1 MEIATVG
8 IDIGKSCFH
17 VVGFTRAGTIVVRRR
32 FTRRQLVMYLVNLP
46 PCVIAMEAC
55 CGAHHLGRLLIT
67 YGHDVRLLPPQFV
80 RPFVKSH
87 KNDIRDAEAIGEA
100 AQRPTMHTVPLKTP
114 DQLDLQ
120 ALHRV
125 RTRLVAC
132 RTAVINQIRAFLLE
146 RGITIRAGRRPLQRA
161 LPDVLADAG
170 NGLSP
175 RLCRLLERLRGEWDT
190 LDAAI
195 DDTDEEIRV
204 VSNETETCQQLMT
217 VPGIGPL
224 TASAVVAAVGNGSAF
239 RRGRDFAAW
248 LGLVPHQHST
258 GGKPTLL
265 GISKRGNAYLRQLFI
280 HGARAVLLKRPRY
293 RGQLRSWLDA
303 LSARAHPNV
312 VAVALANKL
321 ARIAWAILRH
331 QTVFRGELAIVS
343 A

>member
-17 VVGFTRAGTIVVRRR
+17 VVGFTRAGMIVVRRR
-32 FTRRQLVMYLVNLP
+32 FSRRQLAVYLANLP
-46 PCVIAMEAC
+46 PCVVGMEAC

-100 AQRPTMHTVPLKTP
+100 AQRPTMHTVPLKTS

-120 ALHRV
+120 AVHRV
-125 RTRLVAC
+125 RTRLIAR

-146 RGITIRAGRRPLQRA
+146 RGITIRTGRAPLRRA
-161 LPDVLADAG
+161 LPDVLADAT
-170 NGLSP
+170 NPLSP
-175 RLCRLLERLRGEWDT
+175 RLSRLLERLRREWDT

-195 DDTDEEIRV
+195 ADLDQEIRLITDEDEACRH
-204 VSNETETCQQLMT
+204 LMT

-224 TASAVVAAVGNGSAF
+224 IASAVVAAIGNGAAF

-293 RGQLRSWLDA
+293 RGQLATWLDA
-303 LSARAHPNV
+303 LCARAHPNV